1 MAAATVEAAAPVG
14 APATVLAAVGS
25 GSAGSG
31 SAGSGSAPGGPAGD
45 PVTGWLAG
53 VLDRLGR
60 QIGPS
65 LAAGSADDA
74 ARIDRIALLEQ
85 IKAAAAALQ
94 AAETVAFA
102 WSQVAAQRRADL
114 DPARVGRGIADQLA
128 LACRVSPAEG
138 SRRLGLAR
146 AWVADLPGT
155 FDLLARGLVSEYK
168 ASLIAAETRHLDA
181 ATRRRVDAQLLTDRV
196 DTLGVAGVA
205 ARAKERAYAA
215 DPHGYTTR
223 GRTERRHRRVSLRPA
238 PDTMTWLTGYLPV
251 EQGVACLAALKR
263 HTDTRKAGGDPR
275 SRDQIMADTLVE
287 RLTGQPAADHLP
299 VEIRILAAPDTLT
312 GSDRP
317 ARIDGHGPLPAPL
330 ARQLAAG
337 PGPTRTTGPLP
348 TGPANPAAG
357 TDPTGSRARRYT
369 GRLRDQIQ
377 QRDQTCRD
385 PYCDAP
391 IRHLDHITRWADGG
405 PTTATNGRGVC
416 ERGNYLR
423 ELPGWQIRLTDPD
436 THTITTITPTG
447 HTYTSQPPRPP

>member
-1 MAAATVEAAAPVG
+1 MAAEVVEAAEPVG
-14 APATVLAAVGS
+14 VPAPVLAA
-25 GSAGSG
+25 
-31 SAGSGSAPGGPAGD
+31 AGSGSAPGGPAAD
-45 PVTGWLAG
+45 PLTGWLTG
-53 VLDRLGR
+53 VLDRLGH

-85 IKAAAAALQ
+85 IKAAAAAVQ

-102 WSQVAAQRRADL
+102 RAQVAAQRRADL

-128 LACRVSPAEG
+128 LACRVSPTEG

-155 FDLLARGLVSEYK
+155 FDLLARGQISEYK

-299 VEIRILAAPDTLT
+299 VEIRLLAAPDTLT

-317 ARIDGHGPLPAPL
+317 ARLDGHGPLPAPL
-330 ARQLAAG
+330 ARALAAG

-348 TGPANPAAG
+348 TGT
-357 TDPTGSRARRYT
+357 TDPTDPTCPGDPTGPGDPVESRARRYT
-369 GRLRDQIQ
+369 GRLRDHIQ

-436 THTITTITPTG
+436 THTITTTTPTG
-447 HTYTSQPPRPP
+447 HSYTSQPPQPP